1 MKICVISDSHD
12 NRRLMVAAVE
22 EAKAHGAEA
31 ILHCGDVVAPSSL
44 LGLKKIGLPIHVI
57 HGNNTGDLFMM
68 HKVSHESNGLIH
80 YYGQDTGIVLGGR
93 NIFIVH
99 YPHYARAMACTG
111 DWDLVCCGHDHRA
124 EISLVPTI
132 KGGKT
137 LMVNPGT
144 VAGLGAPPTY
154 VLGDL
159 ETMEFSV
166 FDVPADAELVNAS
179 ATAAE
184 PKQET
189 SATGL

>member
-22 EAKAHGAEA
+22 EAKSHGAEVV
-31 ILHCGDVVAPSSL
+31 LHCGDVVAPSSL
-44 LGLKKIGLPIHVI
+44 LGLKKLGLPIHVI

-68 HKVSHESNGLIH
+68 HKVAHESNGLIH

-124 EISLVPTI
+124 EISLVQTI

-159 ETMEFSV
+159 ETMEFAV
-166 FDVPADAELVNAS
+166 FDVPADAET
-179 ATAAE
+179 ATAAVSADAV
-184 PKQET
+184 QE
-189 SATGL
+189 SAGNGM

>member
-68 HKVSHESNGLIH
+68 HKVAHESNGLIH
-80 YYGQDTGIVLGGR
+80 YYGQDTGLVLGGR

-124 EISLVPTI
+124 EIALVPTI

-159 ETMEFSV
+159 ETMEFAV
-166 FDVPADAELVNAS
+166 FDVPADAEVINICPS
-179 ATAAE
+179 AE
-184 PKQET
+184 EIKQESST
-189 SATGL
+189 TGL

>member
-12 NRRLMVAAVE
+12 NRRLMMAAVQ
-22 EAKAHGAEA
+22 EAKAKGAEVV
-31 ILHCGDVVAPSSL
+31 LHCGDVVAPSSL
-44 LGLKKIGLPIHVI
+44 LGLKKIGLPVHVI
-57 HGNNTGDLFMM
+57 HGNNTGDLYMM
-68 HKVSHESNGLIH
+68 HKVAHESNGLIH
-80 YYGQDTGIVLGGR
+80 YYGQDTGLVLGGR

-124 EISLVPTI
+124 EIALVQTI

-159 ETMEFSV
+159 DTMEFTV
-166 FDVPADAELVNAS
+166 FDVPADADGAGTLTSVGGV
-179 ATAAE
+179 
-184 PKQET
+184 QDT
-189 SATGL
+189 SAGNT